1 MLSAQSNSM
10 HYKTTHLREHNS
22 AFVEPKAA
30 FAGCADLNLA
40 GRAVEEGLC
49 RKFIDAVVMTILSG
63 QSVIKQSLH
72 VTFW

>member
-22 AFVEPKAA
+22 AFVETKAA

-40 GRAVEEGLC
+40 GRAVEEGLMSQ
-49 RKFIDAVVMTILSG
+49 V
-63 QSVIKQSLH
+63 H
-72 VTFW
+72 